1 VERLRAELAA
11 AFAARARLYV
21 HLRRTLAAELGEA
34 QAEALLARAIEEWGR
49 ETGARLF
56 AGLPAEP
63 RAIADRFLSLSPDEG
78 QLFPYAR
85 TDADGTTAFHVHR
98 CPLLE
103 AWRDLPEAETAVL
116 CRLAGAFDKGC
127 FEVAGVSFANETW
140 QPGHDGCC
148 RIRLAPA

>member
-78 QLFPYAR
+78 QLFPHAR
-85 TDADGTTAFHVHR
+85 ADDADGTEFHVHR

-103 AWRDLPEAETAVL
+103 AWRDLPPEETTAL

-127 FEVAGVSFANETW
+127 FEVAGVAFGNQTW
-140 QPGHDGCC
+140 QPGHEGCC